1 MFKGKKE
8 NYPFSVCR
16 PFVDTR
22 IGKKLISFLLFAT
35 QIHINTHCV
44 IKKTKYND
52 FFFFIYEGVED
63 INIKVLQMI
72 QQEHIKVNCSSCFRF
87 RVLILTV
94 CFSITV
100 QCPSGEI

>member
-1 MFKGKKE
+1 M
-8 NYPFSVCR
+8 
-16 PFVDTR
+16 
-22 IGKKLISFLLFAT
+22 ISFL
-35 QIHINTHCV
+35 
-44 IKKTKYND
+44 
-52 FFFFIYEGVED
+52 IYEGVED

-72 QQEHIKVNCSSCFRF
+72 QQEHIKVHCSSCFSF